1 MTAKIQLLT
10 LSSEVIY
17 RGIPMSIK
25 SVTNANLAEY
35 VAERSIKPT
44 EIQNGDQMTNAV
56 TKIAEVKN
64 PVVEAKETK
73 PNAANAPDPGEQEPT
88 AKKKNPVQPRIDE
101 LTAQKR
107 ELEEFAE
114 SEYELR
120 LRAERRIGELE
131 NQLKE
136 VKPEVK
142 QEASKED
149 IEPDPTK
156 YTDQKE
162 FLKDWGAW
170 NRKEAAKEFRAEQ
183 ARQEQAKIQEQQNAR
198 IAAQIEQ
205 AKQDLPDFV
214 EVIEAAG
221 KENPFVPEHIKLAIL
236 DSDVG
241 AHLAYHIRKNPEDEK
256 RLYSLTPAKAL
267 LELGKLELKYL
278 KEAKKDAS
286 ANITSPQQTIETTKA
301 PTPPPKLK
309 GAEGGIVST
318 NLAAPMNFKDYRA
331 QRLEQQRARNR
342 R

>member
-1 MTAKIQLLT
+1 
-10 LSSEVIY
+10 
-17 RGIPMSIK
+17 MSIK
-25 SVTNANLAEY
+25 SVTNENLAEY

-44 EIQNGDQMTNAV
+44 EISTATQMTEAV
-56 TKIAEVKN
+56 NKIADAKAEKV
-64 PVVEAKETK
+64 VVEAKETK
-73 PNAANAPDPGEQEPT
+73 PNVSGAPDPGEQEPT

-131 NQLKE
+131 NELKAA
-136 VKPEVK
+136 KPEVK
-142 QEASKED
+142 QEAEKEEA
-149 IEPDPTK
+149 EPDPTK

-170 NRKEAAKEFRAEQ
+170 NRKEALKEFAAVEGRKEAERQ
-183 ARQEQAKIQEQQNAR
+183 AAEQNAR
-198 IAAQIEQ
+198 ITAQIEK
-205 AKQDLPDFV
+205 AKEDLPDFV

-221 KENPFVPEHIKLAIL
+221 RENPFVPEHIKSAIL
-236 DSDVG
+236 ASDVG
-241 AHLAYHIRKNPEDEK
+241 AHLAYHIRKNPDDEK

-278 KEAKKDAS
+278 KEVTKETS
-286 ANITSPQQTIETTKA
+286 NITSTVETTKA

-331 QRLEQQRARNR
+331 QRLEQQRARQR